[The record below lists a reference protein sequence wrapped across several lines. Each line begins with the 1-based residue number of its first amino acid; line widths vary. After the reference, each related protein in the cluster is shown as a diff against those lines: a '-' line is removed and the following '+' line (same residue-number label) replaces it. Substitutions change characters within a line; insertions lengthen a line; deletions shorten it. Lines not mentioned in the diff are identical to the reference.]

1 MPLFHNNPTYSRKPT
16 DTNQTQRLASS
27 VRRAGAA
34 KTHRGALAVVA
45 LLVGCLTACSD
56 TAVTPDLM
64 VETREGPVLGKA
76 EDGVKHWLGLP
87 FAAPPIGELRFKA
100 PQPAKPWG
108 ELLETTE
115 HRSACV
121 QKSGFLNPSDETY
134 MGSEDCLYLNV
145 YAKEGLPEDTQHP
158 VMVWI
163 HGGGNTIGSA
173 ETYNPSDLV
182 RDQNVVVVTTQYRL
196 STLGW
201 FRHTALRTED
211 TSAMDHSGNFG
222 TLDTV
227 AALEWVRDNIKAFGG
242 DPNNVTIFG
251 ESAGGHNVAALMASP
266 PAQGLFHRA
275 IIQSGIMSVGDLE
288 DAESPYGEDRYS
300 RSISSFEL
308 VNELL
313 ILNGS
318 AADRIEAATLQRSL
332 SSADIKTL
340 LLDAEP
346 TLLLDAEAN
355 ARPIGAGMTRAFP
368 DGVVIHSEGIL
379 GALRDPTWKHVPV
392 MIGTNR
398 DENKLFNMRNEE
410 FVRWGEPS
418 ALLSFLPNMPK
429 AIIKPDEYEA
439 LNRFGSSLWK
449 LRAGDDIARLMA
461 ERGDVDL
468 YLYRFDWGHFDT
480 VGDVDL
486 ADLLGAAH
494 AVELMFLF
502 PAALEN
508 FIVKWALSSEALADA
523 KSLSAT
529 MRDYWAS
536 FALSGAPSATNGS
549 RPDWPAFTQSQPV
562 SIHLDGAIGN
572 GVTVHSGAL
581 TLDDVLNELASDDAI
596 TADARCRIFTR
607 ATFGDGNRL
616 PEARGKAFYDRYC
629 VDFDRDAFIEEELAK
644 LASERDEVASSAEA
658 NEA

>member
-1 MPLFHNNPTYSRKPT
+1 MPLFDNNPTSSRKPT
-16 DTNQTQRLASS
+16 NTNKTQRLASS
-27 VRRAGAA
+27 VRQPDAA
-34 KTHRGALAVVA
+34 QTHRGALVIMA

-56 TAVTPDLM
+56 TAVTPDL
-64 VETREGPVLGKA
+64 VIETREGPVLGKA
-76 EDGVKHWLGLP
+76 EDGVKRWLGLP

-100 PQPAKPWG
+100 PQPAEPWS

-121 QKSGFLNPSDETY
+121 QRSGFLNPSDETY

-145 YAKEGLPEDTQHP
+145 YAKSGVPEGTQQP

-173 ETYNPSDLV
+173 ETYDPSDLV

-201 FRHTALRTED
+201 FRHPALRTAD

-227 AALEWVRDNIKAFGG
+227 AALEWVRDNIEVFCG
-242 DPNNVTIFG
+242 DPNNVNIFG

-275 IIQSGIMSVGDLE
+275 IIQSGIMSVGDLQ
-288 DAESPYGEDRYS
+288 DAELPYGEDRYA

-313 ILNGS
+313 VLNGS
-318 AADRIEAATLQRSL
+318 AADRTEADTLQRSL

-340 LLDAEP
+340 LLDAEA
-346 TLLLDAEAN
+346 TRLLDAEAN

-368 DGVVIHSEGIL
+368 DGAAIHPEGIL

-410 FVRWGEPS
+410 FVSWGEPS

-508 FIVKWALSSEALADA
+508 SIVKWALSSEALADA
-523 KSLSAT
+523 KSLSAK
-529 MRDYWAS
+529 MRVYWAS
-536 FALSGAPSATNGS
+536 FALSGAPSATNSNGLV
-549 RPDWPAFTQSQPV
+549 WPAFTKSQPA
-562 SIHLDGAIGN
+562 SIHLDGAMGN
-572 GVTVHSGAL
+572 GVVIHSGAL
-581 TLDDVLNELASDDAI
+581 TLDDVLGELASDDAI

-616 PEARGKAFYDRYC
+616 PEARGKAFYNRYC
-629 VDFDRDAFIEEELAK
+629 VEFDRDAFISKELAK
-644 LASERDEVASSAEA
+644 LAKERSEVDPSTEP

>member
-1 MPLFHNNPTYSRKPT
+1 
-16 DTNQTQRLASS
+16 
-27 VRRAGAA
+27 
-34 KTHRGALAVVA
+34 
-45 LLVGCLTACSD
+45 
-56 TAVTPDLM
+56 
-64 VETREGPVLGKA
+64 
-76 EDGVKHWLGLP
+76 
-87 FAAPPIGELRFKA
+87 
-100 PQPAKPWG
+100 
-108 ELLETTE
+108 
-115 HRSACV
+115 
-121 QKSGFLNPSDETY
+121 
-134 MGSEDCLYLNV
+134 
-145 YAKEGLPEDTQHP
+145 
-158 VMVWI
+158 
-163 HGGGNTIGSA
+163 
-173 ETYNPSDLV
+173 
-182 RDQNVVVVTTQYRL
+182 
-196 STLGW
+196 
-201 FRHTALRTED
+201 
-211 TSAMDHSGNFG
+211 
-222 TLDTV
+222 
-227 AALEWVRDNIKAFGG
+227 
-242 DPNNVTIFG
+242 
-251 ESAGGHNVAALMASP
+251 
-266 PAQGLFHRA
+266 
-275 IIQSGIMSVGDLE
+275 MSVGDLQ
-288 DAESPYGEDRYS
+288 DAELPYGEDRYA

-313 ILNGS
+313 VLNGS
-318 AADRIEAATLQRSL
+318 AADRTEAATLQRSL
-332 SSADIKTL
+332 SSADIKAL
-340 LLDAEP
+340 LLDAEA
-346 TLLLDAEAN
+346 TRLLDAEAN

-368 DGVVIHSEGIL
+368 DGAAIHPEGIL

-480 VGDVDL
+480 VGDVNL

-536 FALSGAPSATNGS
+536 FALSGAPSATNSNG
-549 RPDWPAFTQSQPV
+549 PDWPAFTKTQPV

-572 GVTVHSGAL
+572 GVTAHTGAL
-581 TLDDVLNELASDDAI
+581 TLDDVLGELASDDAI
-596 TADARCRIFTR
+596 TSDARCRIFTR

-629 VDFDRDAFIEEELAK
+629 MEFDRDAFISKELAK
-644 LASERDEVASSAEA
+644 LAKERSEVDPSTEP

>member
-1 MPLFHNNPTYSRKPT
+1 MAPFENNPTSSRKPT
-16 DTNQTQRLASS
+16 NPNKTQRVASS
-27 VRRAGAA
+27 VRQADAA
-34 KTHRGALAVVA
+34 QTHRGTLVIMT
-45 LLVGCLTACSD
+45 LLISCLTACSD
-56 TAVTPDLM
+56 TAVTPDL
-64 VETREGPVLGKA
+64 VIKTREGPVLGKA
-76 EDGVKHWLGLP
+76 EGGVKHWLGLP

-100 PQPAKPWG
+100 PQPREPWDAMLEAK
-108 ELLETTE
+108 E
-115 HRSACV
+115 HRSACM
-121 QKSGFLNPSDETY
+121 QKSDLLNPSNKTY
-134 MGSEDCLYLNV
+134 TGSEDCLYLNV
-145 YAKEGLPEDTQHP
+145 YAKEGVLASTQQP

-173 ETYNPSDLV
+173 ETYDPSDLV
-182 RDQNVVVVTTQYRL
+182 RDQNVIVVTTQYRL

-201 FRHTALRTED
+201 FRHPALREARA
-211 TSAMDHSGNFG
+211 SAMDRSGNFG
-222 TLDTV
+222 TLDTI
-227 AALEWVRDNIKAFGG
+227 AALEWVRDNIEGFGG

-275 IIQSGIMSVGDLE
+275 IIQSGIMSVGDIR
-288 DAESPYGEDRYS
+288 DAESPYGEDRYA

-318 AADRIEAATLQRSL
+318 AADRTAAAVMQQSL
-332 SSADIKTL
+332 SSTDIKAR
-340 LLDAEP
+340 LLDAEA
-346 TLLLDAEAN
+346 TQLLDAEAN

-368 DGVVIHSEGIL
+368 DGAVIHSEGIL
-379 GALRDPTWKHVPV
+379 GALRDPSWNHVPV

-398 DENKLFNMRNEE
+398 DESKLFNMLNEE

-418 ALLSFLPNMPK
+418 ALLSFSTNMPK
-429 AIIKPDEYEA
+429 AIIKPTEYQA

-486 ADLLGAAH
+486 AVLLGAAH

-536 FALSGAPSATNGS
+536 FALRGAPSATNSNG
-549 RPDWPAFTQSQPV
+549 PEWPAFTNTQPI
-562 SIHLDGAIGN
+562 SIRLDGALGN
-572 GVTVHSGAL
+572 GVTPHRGTL
-581 TLDDVLNELASDDAI
+581 TLDDVLGELSSDDTI
-596 TADARCRIFTR
+596 TADAKCRIFTR
-607 ATFGDGNRL
+607 ATFGDDYRL
-616 PEARGKAFYDRYC
+616 PEKRRKAFYDRYC
-629 VDFDRDAFIEEELAK
+629 AEFDRDAFISKELAK
-644 LASERDEVASSAEA
+644 LAGERNEVDPSSES